1 MAKKKTRRKKAVV
14 HKKKKQESV
23 HVRLDNPISK
33 RKDILQTAVMT
44 VELLKK
50 YEVVREL
57 RKAKVR
63 EMDNLRIVLSDIKK
77 MTKDI
82 KTKDESRLKK
92 ALRVFDISCFE
103 DLKNLKYSDVENLES
118 MKDRRKQ
125 TAKYKT
131 VKSNIKIDSKND
143 SMDLISELDQGW

>member
-1 MAKKKTRRKKAVV
+1 MDCSICGKQSLWLHFIGKDNVCVKCIAK
-14 HKKKKQESV
+14 
-23 HVRLDNPISK
+23 N
-33 RKDILQTAVMT
+33 T
-44 VELLKK
+44 VF
-50 YEVVREL
+50 
-57 RKAKVR
+57 
-63 EMDNLRIVLSDIKK
+63 
-77 MTKDI
+77 KDI